1 MSKAGKV
8 PSCLFAGKSTEAFR
22 RIVGQRPKRRFYLIV
37 CEGEETEPN
46 YFEAIRKSL
55 PREMVQRVTIQ
66 GAGRNTL
73 SLVSFV
79 ETLVKQRRS
88 LGLPPF
94 YEIWIVMDRDSF
106 PAEDFDNA
114 IRQIS
119 LHSAS
124 PGPDKWFAAW
134 SNEAFELWYL
144 LHFTEQTG
152 GPIRREE
159 YAAKLTRFLGRPYVK
174 NASGMFR
181 ELQDRTLV
189 AIQRAER
196 GLQLQLRRNV
206 PFHQMNPATTVHVL
220 VRELLS
226 YMDAMPGEGAT

>member
-8 PSCLFAGKSTEAFR
+8 PSGLFAGTPAGVFR
-22 RIVGQRPKRRFYLIV
+22 RIVGQRPRRRFFLIV

-46 YFEAIRKSL
+46 YFEAIRRTL

-66 GAGRNTL
+66 GTGRNTT
-73 SLVSFV
+73 SLVASV
-79 ETLVKQRRS
+79 EKLVEQRRS
-88 LGLPPF
+88 QGLPPF
-94 YEIWIVMDRDSF
+94 YEIWVVMDRDSF

-119 LHSAS
+119 QRSTTKG
-124 PGPDKWFAAW
+124 PGKWLAAW

-159 YAAKLTRFLGRPYVK
+159 YAARLADFLGCPYEK
-174 NASGMFR
+174 NAPDMFKR
-181 ELQDRTLV
+181 LRDKTLD

-196 GLQLQLRRNV
+196 GHQLMLRQKL
-206 PFHQMNPATTVHVL
+206 PYHQMNPATTVYQL

-226 YMDAMPGEGAT
+226 YLDTMP